1 MLTITPGSIHAALIQ
16 VLKPSEIDHHASDLY
31 CKVTP
36 ESRTLVSQ
44 LPQIGLIETFRDQTT
59 GELWFDIPFC
69 YNPEV
74 AATHA
79 AKEA

>member
-1 MLTITPGSIHAALIQ
+1 MKVAISPATIHAAIAK
-16 VLKPSEIDHHASDLY
+16 VLPASDIDHHYSDLY

-36 ESRTLVSQ
+36 ETRALVAQ
-44 LPQIGLIETFRDQTT
+44 LPACGLVETFRDQVT

-74 AATHA
+74 A
-79 AKEA
+79 KEV